1 MKMNFSITPLQINN
15 IEAFNKSDLHLCA
28 FLHISFSVLRETV
41 SPWENGLITFGPIA
55 SSSGSKL
62 QIS

>member
-1 MKMNFSITPLQINN
+1 MTPLQINN

-41 SPWENGLITFGPIA
+41 SPWENGLIIFGPIA
-55 SSSGSKL
+55 V
-62 QIS
+62 QEANYR